1 MFARLNVCLVLIGI
15 GLFSLV
21 ACQPQEQIGIQAEMN
36 GIPYRVVSVQ
46 ELQTMLEDK
55 DFTMINVH
63 TPWEGDIPDTDVRL
77 AYDQIEQ
84 NTDKLPA
91 DKDAKILVYCLT
103 SGMAKKSGCY
113 TISPG
118 IHKCLDAGGRHNRL
132 ARGWSHVGEPAIGIK
147 EHKIKTGEF
156 CSPVFVE
163 LSDISI

>member
-84 NTDKLPA
+84 NTDKLLA
-91 DKDAKILVYCLT
+91 EKDAKILVYCLT
-103 SGMAKKSGCY
+103 SGMAKKAVATLLVQGY
-113 TISPG
+113 TNVWMLEG
-118 IHKCLDAGGRHNRL
+118 GTTAWQEAGL
-132 ARGWSHVGEPAIGIK
+132 MLESQP
-147 EHKIKTGEF
+147 
-156 CSPVFVE
+156 
-163 LSDISI
+163 

>member
-103 SGMAKKSGCY
+103 SGMAKKAVATLLVQGY
-113 TISPG
+113 TNVWMLEGGTTAWQEAG
-118 IHKCLDAGGRHNRL
+118 IMLE
-132 ARGWSHVGEPAIGIK
+132 SQP
-147 EHKIKTGEF
+147 
-156 CSPVFVE
+156 
-163 LSDISI
+163 